1 MDKKIIAII
10 AVIILL
16 AAGVAA
22 YIVATGNGEK
32 APKKALGS
40 ETDVTVPIYGN
51 ANNDSYIDKSDID
64 QIKNLMTRGWD
75 PVTYPYADADLD
87 GFLTDKDIQLVQN
100 IIDKKDCKIN
110 YMSHFGDVMSVKYP
124 LSGKK
129 IGVTYWQQSEMM
141 AALGLWDRVAVG
153 PNNLTAYYKGIYDL
167 SHVDIYTA
175 KNNHNSGVTDD
186 AIEKY
191 VKNKVEVIV
200 ATPTAANLTAL
211 GKLMDEGVQCIF
223 LWYTGD
229 WCIPTM
235 LALGIM
241 LGAEEKAKAY
251 MDYSLNVINIINERL
266 KDTKRPY
273 VIVAGGSK
281 SLAEDGV
288 SSTVTVYSNP
298 MEGDYYF
305 TNLVA
310 NAYTN
315 SSGLSEFGSKKLS
328 YEWMLLNDNLLD
340 YILIYQNQTGFAT
353 GSADSGVIITQQEFN
368 ERFESTVGTYEEMS
382 AYKNGHCIG
391 IPYDMFGGISGYGL
405 TLMIAYMI
413 YPDLFTLNEAQDML
427 QKWFDE
433 FTVAKL
439 DVRKTGGYYYSGGSY
454 PAAYL

>member
-1 MDKKIIAII
+1 
-10 AVIILL
+10 
-16 AAGVAA
+16 
-22 YIVATGNGEK
+22 
-32 APKKALGS
+32 
-40 ETDVTVPIYGN
+40 
-51 ANNDSYIDKSDID
+51 
-64 QIKNLMTRGWD
+64 
-75 PVTYPYADADLD
+75 
-87 GFLTDKDIQLVQN
+87 
-100 IIDKKDCKIN
+100 
-110 YMSHFGDVMSVKYP
+110 
-124 LSGKK
+124 
-129 IGVTYWQQSEMM
+129 
-141 AALGLWDRVAVG
+141 
-153 PNNLTAYYKGIYDL
+153 
-167 SHVDIYTA
+167 
-175 KNNHNSGVTDD
+175 
-186 AIEKY
+186 
-191 VKNKVEVIV
+191 
-200 ATPTAANLTAL
+200 
-211 GKLMDEGVQCIF
+211 CIF

-368 ERFESTVGTYEEMS
+368 ERFESTVGTYKEMS
-382 AYKNGHCIG
+382 AYKNGHYIG

-454 PAAYL
+454 PAALPLKTMGGTPLPTFTIHMANRFITEAVDAWVADDVDFSEEMTEYRHNTMLKELFIAICVIAAFLVAGWTLTIGDYPIGFFHSYEVLWNHLTGSITDSTEDFIIWRVRTPRIFTGLLAGFGLAVCGAVMQSILKNPLADAYTTGVSSGASFGATLAIALGVSIAGAGGYALVANAFVFSLIPVLVIVTVAKMRARPPPP